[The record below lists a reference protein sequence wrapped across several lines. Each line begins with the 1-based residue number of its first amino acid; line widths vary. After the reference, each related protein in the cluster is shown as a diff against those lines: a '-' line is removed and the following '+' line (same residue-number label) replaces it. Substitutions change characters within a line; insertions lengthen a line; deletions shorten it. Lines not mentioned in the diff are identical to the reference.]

1 MISTHRKVK
10 HLHNIRRQ
18 SVVSRATI
26 RALREVL
33 NRDVTP
39 THQTSRRIK
48 TYRIF
53 QSPPTPPAQSV
64 MAHDEARETLI
75 TNVHD
80 VIRLKFRRQKSLP
93 QRKRKHQRPYRLEQ
107 QQQADVIRSPLN
119 CPTFAWN
126 SDRQQVQAT
135 RTAGRD
141 KWIPV
146 CNAFQRRQS

>member
-1 MISTHRKVK
+1 MINTHRKVK
-10 HLHNIRRQ
+10 HLHNIRRK
-18 SVVSRATI
+18 SVVSQATI
-26 RALREVL
+26 RALEVFD
-33 NRDVTP
+33 RDVTP
-39 THQTSRRIK
+39 TRQTSRKVK

-53 QSPPTPPAQSV
+53 QSPPTPPAQFV

-80 VIRLKFRRQKSLP
+80 VIRRKFRRQKSLL

-126 SDRQQVQAT
+126 SDHQQVQAT
-135 RTAGRD
+135 LIAGRD

-146 CNAFQRRQS
+146 CNAFQRRQL